1 MKHVQRALAALVLA
15 LIAVVLPAANPPS
28 AVAQVAA
35 DGNSSV
41 QFVVDVSGSMGGS
54 RIVQA
59 KAALNAAVDA
69 LPPDQPAGLRSFAGS
84 CSNGGVQRVA
94 VGTGNRVALHSAIN
108 ALTTGGGTPTPQA
121 LISAVANLPEDPDG
135 RIIVLI
141 SDGQSSCGDPCP
153 TAQALAASEGV
164 DFTVHTVGF
173 QTSGNAETQLQCIA
187 DETGGTYVPASD
199 TQGLIDAIT
208 QALSSGVR
216 YNQVQQKSSHNS
228 YQRQEALIDQLTFHR
243 VRSIEL
249 DIHNGKKGHDT
260 RDNDWLVYHDKGDR
274 GTTCNRLSDCLDELG
289 AFHDA
294 NPDHEVVTVFVDLK
308 NDWEAG
314 RMPLN
319 LDDQLTRLRHM
330 GRGAIV
336 TPSDVRDLCT
346 RPSNV
351 DLLTAVTGDCAWPT
365 LDQLRGKFMF
375 VLTGDTS
382 RLDAYHPNGGD
393 IAFIAPQVDDIDL
406 AALRTD
412 VIFYN
417 HKDPDADLAQKVF
430 DAGLVLRL
438 YDLGGV
444 LDSDLEGFVE
454 FSEARGSMAHHLGT
468 DHVNY
473 LEDPWARTHSDRGFP
488 FDYLLEERPETLSEG
503 GNVLSVKVESGE
515 IKGGKD
521 SFHFAYLENPGVVG
535 TWDAQVSTANSHI
548 EDKGQGCLMARENLS
563 SNSPYFAMCRYADDN
578 RVHAFWMDSEGEKFK
593 VGADI
598 APKDT
603 VDKESIS
610 FISLRIVESNGQY
623 CVSGRAG
630 LTPGGFPDTPDEG
643 FQTVA
648 QGCFDDPLVYQGV
661 ASASKKD
668 TEPLTFLYS
677 RLRIDEAVL
686 TTADLTQRNIGKMAN
701 GLAYD
706 GIWSG
711 DGPVLPSLI
720 GDYDS
725 ELDEAVDFVI
735 PVWDGYG
742 ITRMNFFIMPQSICL
757 IPGISPT
764 CGQGDNRGFVS
775 GAEIGDWSVPARVKL
790 ILDHEAGVA
799 TVIAYRTH
807 NGIEE
812 VPALPI
818 DLENVNNI
826 RKLPPDYPSSF
837 RIYDDGIRE
846 IREGGIG
853 FDFRFINSVTP
864 EPIAGLAP
872 AITGAVLVEQ
882 LSEGRVSIDFVR
894 TPYPSIEI
902 IRDSYNPDNSLSSTL
917 IWTQT
922 QNVDDPWGL
931 FGGKRHDIVVG

>member
-1 MKHVQRALAALVLA
+1 MKHVHRAVATLVVA
-15 LIAVVLPAANPPS
+15 LIAVLMPAANS
-28 AVAQVAA
+28 STAFAQQAA

-59 KAALNAAVDA
+59 KAALTAAVDA
-69 LPPDQPAGLRSFAGS
+69 LPADQPAGLRSFAGS

-94 VGTGNRVALHSAIN
+94 VGTGNRDALRTAIN
-108 ALTTGGGTPTPQA
+108 ALRTGGGTPTPQA
-121 LISAVANLPEDPDG
+121 LISAVANLPDDPDG

-153 TAQALAASEGV
+153 TARALAASEGV

-228 YQRQEALIDQLTFHR
+228 YERAEALIDQLTFHR

-249 DIHNGKKGHDT
+249 DIHNGKGRQDV
-260 RDNDWLVYHDKGDR
+260 RDNDWFVYHDRLDR
-274 GTTCNRLSDCLDELG
+274 KTTCNRLSDCLDELG

-294 NPDHEVVTVFVDLK
+294 NPDHEVVTVFIDLK
-308 NDWEAG
+308 NDWQPG
-314 RMPLN
+314 RMAEN
-319 LDDQLTRLRHM
+319 LDDQLTRPRHM
-330 GRGAIV
+330 GRSAIL
-336 TPSDVRDLCT
+336 TPSDLRGLCT

-365 LDQLRGKFMF
+365 LDQLRGKFIF
-375 VLTGDTS
+375 VLTGGTD
-382 RLDAYHPNGGD
+382 RLDAYYPDGGD
-393 IAFIAPQVDDIDL
+393 VAFIAPEVDDIDP

-417 HKDPDADLAQKVF
+417 HKDPDADLAKKVF

-438 YDLGGV
+438 YDLGGA
-444 LDSDLEGFVE
+444 LDSDFAGFIE
-454 FSEARGSMAHHLGT
+454 FTEARSSMAHHLGT
-468 DHVNY
+468 DHINY
-473 LEDPWARTHSDRGFP
+473 LEDPWSRTHSDRGFP
-488 FDYLLEERPETLSEG
+488 FDYLLEDRPETLSEG

-521 SFHFAYLENPGVVG
+521 SFHFAYLENPGVTG

-548 EDKGQGCLMARENLS
+548 EKKGQGCLMARENLS
-563 SNSPYFAMCRYADDN
+563 SDSPYFAMCRYSDDN
-578 RVHAFWMDSEGEKFK
+578 RVHAFWMDSGGEKGSQ
-593 VGADI
+593 GADI
-598 APKDT
+598 APDDT

-610 FISLRIVESNGQY
+610 FISIRIVETDGEY

-643 FQTVA
+643 FQTVETV
-648 QGCFDDPLVYQGV
+648 CFDDPLVYQGV
-661 ASASKKD
+661 ASSSKKD
-668 TEPLTFLYS
+668 NKPLTFLYS
-677 RLRIDEAVL
+677 RLRLDEAVL
-686 TTADLTQRNIGKMAN
+686 TTADLTQRNIGKKAN

-706 GIWSG
+706 GIWAG
-711 DGPVLPSLI
+711 DGPVLSARI
-720 GDYDS
+720 ADFDS
-725 ELDEAVDFVI
+725 DLDEAVDFVI
-735 PVWDGYG
+735 PVWEGYG
-742 ITRMNFFIMPQSICL
+742 ITRVNFFIMPQSICL
-757 IPGISPT
+757 IPGFSPT
-764 CGQGDNRGFVS
+764 CGEGDNRGFVT

-799 TVIAYRTH
+799 TVISYRTH
-807 NGIEE
+807 DGTSE

-837 RIYDDGIRE
+837 RIYDDKIQE
-846 IREGGIG
+846 IADGGIG

-882 LSEGRVSIDFVR
+882 RSNGRVSLDFVR

-931 FGGKRHDIVVG
+931 FGGKVRDIVVG